1 MSQHHIVVSAE
12 NNCYMAWQCRLFHY
26 SCMTH
31 LGIRPVFIVHD
42 LDHDWHPYFIDIVG
56 ARGIVRRAPTYR
68 RTANGNDYSPR
79 NTAGSLLQASQIG
92 YPRNDFIVLCDAD
105 MIFLRKIVFPQAA
118 AAEGCSNLDY
128 CDIRVRAAARRFG
141 IDDQLL
147 RKRKS
152 RIECAVPHVV
162 PVSKAQ
168 RIAETWLE
176 AIDSFQSGLWQTSM
190 YAFGFAVLKLNLKLL
205 LTRFVALNDEPH
217 ERIGRAKIIHYAY
230 GDKTWNKRDYWYAK
244 NSSKVWKPSIEAPG
258 GTVLG
263 EILSQ
268 ILAADAFYS
277 NASRYQTK

>member
-1 MSQHHIVVSAE
+1 
-12 NNCYMAWQCRLFHY
+12 MAWQCRLFHY

-31 LGIRPVFIVHD
+31 LGVRPVFIVHD

-56 ARGIVRRAPTYR
+56 AGGIVRRALTYR
-68 RTANGNDYSPR
+68 RMINGTDYSPR

-105 MIFLRKIVFPQAA
+105 MIFLRHIVFPQAC

-128 CDIRVRAAARRFG
+128 SDKRVRAAATKFG
-141 IDDQLL
+141 INPQLL
-147 RKRKS
+147 TKRKKS
-152 RIECAVPHVV
+152 IECAVPHVV
-162 PVSKAQ
+162 PVSNAQ
-168 RIAETWLE
+168 RIAETWLG
-176 AIDSFQSGLWQTSM
+176 AIDSFQSGVWQASM
-190 YAFGFAVLKLNLKLL
+190 YAFGFAVLKLKLKLS

-217 ERIGRAKIIHYAY
+217 EKVGRAKIIHYAY
-230 GDKTWNKRDYWYAK
+230 GDKTWNKRDYWYAR
-244 NSSKVWKPSIEAPG
+244 NSSRVWKPSVKAPP

-277 NASRYQTK
+277 NASRYHSK

>member
-31 LGIRPVFIVHD
+31 LGVRPVFIVHD
-42 LDHDWHPYFIDIVG
+42 LDRDWHPYFIDIVG
-56 ARGIVRRAPTYR
+56 AGGIVRRAPTYR
-68 RTANGNDYSPR
+68 RMTNGNDYSPR

-105 MIFLRKIVFPQAA
+105 MIFLGKIVFPQAC

-128 CDIRVRAAARRFG
+128 SDRRVRAAATKFG
-141 IDDQLL
+141 INVQLL
-147 RKRKS
+147 TIRKNN
-152 RIECAVPHVV
+152 IECAVPHVV
-162 PVSKAQ
+162 PVSNAQ

-176 AIDSFQSGLWQTSM
+176 AIDSFQSVVWQASM
-190 YAFGFAVLKLNLKLL
+190 YAFGFAVLKLKLKLS
-205 LTRFVALNDEPH
+205 LTRFVALNDEPL
-217 ERIGRAKIIHYAY
+217 EKIGRAKIIHYAY
-230 GDKTWNKRDYWYAK
+230 GDKIWNKRDYWYAK
-244 NSSKVWKPSIEAPG
+244 NSSKVWKPTIEAPD

-277 NASRYQTK
+277 NASRYHPK